1 MPSGIGQDKSMPSN
15 ATRRTLLIWAGLLF
29 VSGLAG
35 FFLLWG
41 MVDRGD
47 GWVLADQPFWSWSL
61 ATRVPI
67 LTGVLGVITTLAN
80 PLWFTVIVI
89 VVSLAWGF
97 VRKEVWRPLLLA
109 LSMGLVALTSTFVK
123 LAIGRPRPPA
133 GDMLFGVSTSYAFPS
148 GHALAAGVFFIGL
161 AYLLISRRT
170 GWRPWVLWCSVAVLG
185 VFSVS
190 YSRLYLGHHWLTD
203 VLAGISLSFS
213 IVALL
218 LVADAFKP
226 MRAAAP
232 SPESSTPVVASKAP
246 QPSPEGTPSQH

>member
-1 MPSGIGQDKSMPSN
+1 MPSN
-15 ATRRTLLIWAGLLF
+15 ATRRTLLIWASLLF
-29 VSGLAG
+29 VAGLGG
-35 FFLLWG
+35 FLFLWN

-47 GWVLADQPFWSWSL
+47 GLVIADQPLLSWL
-61 ATRVPI
+61 LVERIPV

-89 VVSLAWGF
+89 VLSLSWGLLK
-97 VRKEVWRPLLLA
+97 REVWRPLLLA
-109 LSMGLVALTSTFVK
+109 LAMGLVALTSTFVK

-133 GDMLFGVSTSYAFPS
+133 RDMLFGISTSFSFPS

-161 AYLLISRRT
+161 AYLLISRRS
-170 GWRPWVLWCSVAVLG
+170 GARVWLLWCSVAVLG

-203 VLAGISLSFS
+203 VLAGLSLSLS

-218 LVADAFKP
+218 LAADAFKP
-226 MRAAAP
+226 PRVGVP
-232 SPESSTPVVASKAP
+232 SPESSRPAAASTVPP
-246 QPSPEGTPSQH
+246 QSLGDRPRRH